1 MERPCAFLI
10 LVFIAFAAA
19 FAKASPLLD
28 LQVCP
33 TCEINT
39 LKQALEIARPGTT
52 IYVEAGNYEENN
64 LLINK
69 PLRIVGMKNQMRPV
83 IDAKERGNGF
93 IIQADH
99 VEISGLLIKNSG
111 FSDTE
116 EMAGIKVSKSTDC
129 LIKNNLLENN
139 TFGIY
144 LAGSKSCSII
154 ANQIHG
160 THRSES
166 LSGNGIHIWNGENM
180 TIEGNELTGNRDGIY
195 FEFVK
200 DSSIRKNK
208 SFSNMRYG
216 LHFMFSHNNEYRENL
231 FQNNDCGVAVMY
243 SRNVRMFRN
252 RFENSHGPS
261 SYGLLLKDISESL
274 VAGNVF
280 FDNTAGILLD
290 GTTRTGFEGNL
301 FKKNGWALR
310 ALGDTDSNKIT
321 RNDFI
326 ANTFDVTTNAGASQN
341 EFIGNYWSRYRGL
354 DLNHD
359 GFGDEPFRPVQLS
372 SMLMAHYEISAM
384 LTHSIFFSVLDQ
396 IENALPTLTP
406 ETFKDMKPR
415 MMRATD
421 L

>member
-1 MERPCAFLI
+1 M
-10 LVFIAFAAA
+10 AFAQ
-19 FAKASPLLD
+19 ASPLLS

-33 TCEINT
+33 TCEIHS
-39 LKQALEIARPGTT
+39 LRQALEIAVPGTT
-52 IYVEAGNYEENN
+52 ISVGPGTYEENN

-69 PLRIVGMKNQMRPV
+69 PLHIIGMTNQVLPV
-83 IDAKERGNGF
+83 VDAKGKGNGF
-93 IIQADH
+93 VIQADH
-99 VEISGLLIKNSG
+99 VEIAGLRIKNSG

-116 EMAGIKVSKSTDC
+116 EMAGIKVIKSSDC
-129 LIKNNLLENN
+129 LIRNNLLENN

-144 LAGSKSCSII
+144 LAGSKSCTIL
-154 ANQIHG
+154 ANRIYG
-160 THRSES
+160 THHSEN
-166 LSGNGIHIWNGENM
+166 LSGNGIHIWNGDHM
-180 TIEGNELTGNRDGIY
+180 TIKDNELSGNRDGIY
-195 FEFVK
+195 FEFVT
-200 DSSIRKNK
+200 DSSILKNK

-231 FQNNDCGVAVMY
+231 FRDNDCGVAVMY

-252 RFENSHGPS
+252 RFEQSHGPS
-261 SYGLLLKDISESL
+261 SYGLLLKDISESF

-280 FDNTAGILLD
+280 LDNTAGVLLD
-290 GTTRTGFEGNL
+290 GTTRTNFEGNL

-321 RNDFI
+321 RNDFV

-354 DLNHD
+354 DLNND
-359 GFGDEPFRPVQLS
+359 GFGDEAFRPVQLS

-384 LTHSIFFSVLDQ
+384 LIHSTFFSVLDQ
-396 IENALPTLTP
+396 IENALPALTP
-406 ETFKDMKPR
+406 ETFKDMQPR
-415 MMRATD
+415 MKRATD